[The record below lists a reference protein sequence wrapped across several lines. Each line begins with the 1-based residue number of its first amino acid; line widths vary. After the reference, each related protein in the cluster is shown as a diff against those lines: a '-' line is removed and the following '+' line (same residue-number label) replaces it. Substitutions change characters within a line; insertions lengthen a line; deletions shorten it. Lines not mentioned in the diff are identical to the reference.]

1 MRRPFKRF
9 LGVGIAV
16 LLLLITFVSLYG
28 VARYKRSQETAS
40 SDGATPVLIDDK
52 GCQSPNLE
60 VAAGRNV
67 FEIEN
72 RSNRAVEWEIL
83 NGVMVVAER
92 ENIAP
97 GFKQRLT
104 VRLEPGHYEIT
115 CGLLSNPRGT
125 LVANETDASRAAAAK
140 APDLRD
146 LIGPTAEYQ
155 VGLGLYAADLLDATQ
170 SLAKAVA
177 AGDLDAARRL
187 YAPARLAY
195 AKLEPSADLFGDLA
209 NKIDVQADYFAKR
222 EADPAFIGF
231 HRLEYGLFKTGSLDG
246 LAPVAEQ
253 LQADVQSLN
262 DRILDLA
269 VTPAS
274 MVNGPA
280 SLLDKI
286 LNGRLDGNGER
297 YSGLYLV
304 DLQGNLI
311 GIRRVVELLAPA
323 LKSAKDLPPEILADI
338 DASQALIPHEGDGEA
353 SPPTLDDKAR
363 ADLKTSLT
371 KLAAD
376 FGRLRGALGMD

>member
-1 MRRPFKRF
+1 MTRPSNRF
-9 LGVGIAV
+9 LGVGIVV
-16 LLLLITFVSLYG
+16 LLLLVTFVGLYG
-28 VARYKRSQETAS
+28 VARYKRAQQSTAG
-40 SDGATPVLIDDK
+40 DGAIAVVIDAK
-52 GCQSPNLE
+52 GCQSPDFK
-60 VAAGRNV
+60 VQAGRNV

-72 RSNRAVEWEIL
+72 RSDRAVEWEIL

-125 LVANETDASRAAAAK
+125 LVASETDASRAAATK
-140 APDLRD
+140 GPDLRD
-146 LIGPTAEYQ
+146 LLGPTAEYQ
-155 VGLGLYAADLLDATQ
+155 VGLGMAAADLLEATTN
-170 SLAKAVA
+170 LAQAVA
-177 AGDLDAARRL
+177 AGDLEAARNL

-195 AKLEPSADLFGDLA
+195 ARLEPSADLFGDLA
-209 NKIDVQADYFAKR
+209 NKIDVQADYFAQR

-246 LAPVAEQ
+246 LAAVAQQ

-286 LNGRLDGNGER
+286 LGGRLDGTGER

-304 DLQGNLI
+304 DLQGNLM
-311 GIRRVVELLAPA
+311 GIRRAVELLAPA
-323 LKSAKDLPPEILADI
+323 LKSAKDLPPLLLADI
-338 DASQALIPHEGDGEA
+338 DAARALIPTDGDG
-353 SPPTLDDKAR
+353 PTSATKLDEKAR

-371 KLAAD
+371 KLTAD